1 MKIDIPL
8 PCPKCNGK
16 MYSVNYEVTLSI
28 LKNRSWQICKECN
41 FERSTEEF
49 KKSICCA
56 WFRHKFSQNSYI
68 LLNEKFDPC
77 KLNYFYSFL
86 HCR

>member
-8 PCPKCNGK
+8 PCPKCDGK
-16 MYSVNYEVTLSI
+16 MDSVNYEVTLSI

-56 WFRHKFSQNSYI
+56 
-68 LLNEKFDPC
+68 
-77 KLNYFYSFL
+77 
-86 HCR
+86 